1 LSQRS
6 FVLRRGGWRRGEC
19 MRSFDRVISA
29 SGCCTGRRLT
39 GLRLASQGKDSTLV
53 YSLDYEGGVLFLPGI
68 VVDAII
74 VVFGTS
80 QEF

>member
-1 LSQRS
+1 ML
-6 FVLRRGGWRRGEC
+6 
-19 MRSFDRVISA
+19 A
-29 SGCCTGRRLT
+29 SESRTARRLT
-39 GLRLASQGKDSTLV
+39 GLRLASRGKDSTLV
-53 YSLDYEGGVLFLPGI
+53 YSLDHEGGVLFLPGI